1 MVLTSRISTEKNIKA
16 GIIMSYLTLIISVVI
31 SIVYTP
37 FLLSHIGKS
46 QYGLTSFV
54 TSITSWFTVLSSA
67 LVSSYV
73 RFATKEALK
82 NNDDNAKT
90 VNSAYFIIF
99 STISLLICILG
110 IALFFAMKFL
120 ILPKSVYKDN
130 PESINLILIL
140 TIVSLLSIII
150 SVPGNLFGLYNKKK
164 KKFIVAKGIALLI
177 NILQPLCTIPFLLLG
192 FDVVSVVV
200 VQLAFTII
208 GIVLHIF
215 ASTKLYG
222 FGFKRPFASINK
234 SLLKEILLFSSF
246 IILNSVVDQI
256 NSSADKT
263 ILGFMVDDN
272 ANSVAIYQ
280 AGMLFKNYLLILSVS
295 ISSAFA
301 TKINEA
307 VVGGDGERI
316 NSIFRN
322 VSKVQII
329 LILFIVGGFA
339 TFGKSFVNL
348 WLGEA
353 LGEDC
358 LMSFYVALILFI
370 LSSVPYTENVSIEIQ
385 RAKNKHKFRAI
396 LYVCVAV
403 TNIIL
408 TIILVA
414 LFDKQYAIWA
424 CLIGTAFSSIIG
436 YWIVI
441 NIYNIKVIKLDIKGY
456 AFDLLKT
463 ILAVAVCFLLT
474 RGILLISNISDDVIV
489 LFASVIL
496 YISFYL
502 SYILLFERRFL
513 KKFFRQGAIE
523 QL

>member
-1 MVLTSRISTEKNIKA
+1 MVITNRISTEKNIKA
-16 GIIMSYLTLIISVVI
+16 GIVMSYLTLVIGVVV

-37 FLLSHIGKS
+37 FLLSHIGKT

-99 STISLLICILG
+99 SAISLLICVLG

-120 ILPKSVYKDN
+120 ILPNSVYKDN

-150 SVPGNLFGLYNKKK
+150 SVPGNLFGLYNNWKQ
-164 KKFIVAKGIALLI
+164 KFIIVKGIALLI
-177 NILQPLCTIPFLLLG
+177 NVLQPLCTIPLLMLG
-192 FDVVSVVV
+192 FDVVAVVV
-200 VQLAFTII
+200 VQLAFTVI

-215 ASTKLYG
+215 ASVKLYG
-222 FGFKRPFASINK
+222 FRFKKPFTAINK
-234 SLLKEILLFSSF
+234 SLLKEILIFSSF

-307 VVGGDGERI
+307 VVSGDGTRI
-316 NSIFRN
+316 NSIFRKT
-322 VSKVQII
+322 SKVQII

-339 TFGKSFVNL
+339 TFGKSFVSL
-348 WLGEA
+348 WLGET
-353 LGEDC
+353 LGEDY

-408 TIILVA
+408 TIFLVA
-414 LFDKQYAIWA
+414 IFDKKYAIWA
-424 CLIGTAFSSIIG
+424 CLIGTAFSSIVG
-436 YWIVI
+436 YWVII
-441 NIYNIKVIKLDIKGY
+441 NIYNVKVIKLDIKEY
-456 AFDLLKT
+456 VLDLLKT
-463 ILAVAVCFLLT
+463 TLAVVVCFLLT
-474 RGILLISNISDDVIV
+474 RGILLISKITDDVIV
-489 LFASVIL
+489 LFSSTIL
-496 YISFYL
+496 YISFYI
-502 SYILLFERRFL
+502 SYILLFERSFL
-513 KKFFRQGAIE
+513 KEFFRKGSIE